1 MSEEN
6 IELVRAV
13 ARVMWI
19 LDSEDV
25 PGDNAARQEAFKAAK
40 PDVTKKA
47 RKLVRQLE
55 RRGVTMTYDAA
66 AVKEAS

>member
-13 ARVMWI
+13 ARVMWV
-19 LDSEDV
+19 LDCEDL
-25 PGDNAARQEAFKAAK
+25 PEDNAARKEAFKAAK

-55 RRGVTMTYDAA
+55 RRGVSMTYDASA
-66 AVKEAS
+66 AKKAS